1 MGHESQINRDYIC
14 FSFNH
19 SHFQLDLY
27 NLKSFTIFSSG
38 GRFCE
43 AKAKSKSQPN
53 GTPLRWFSTTTRATS
68 FHVKRCYTWNK
79 ARLFLKSF
87 EKWQYFPHGKFPVDL
102 ESFQLIWK
110 VSSWSGKFPDDL
122 ESFRITWKMPL
133 PQITMVLTQEIN
145 STLILKYIPKRCK
158 TIYSDSTAVRL
169 HVFVVLVNS
178 IEQEL

>member
-1 MGHESQINRDYIC
+1 MLCFLDKKTGHRWGAFRFIGSTQAISTDFMGHESQINRDYIC

-102 ESFQLIWK
+102 KSFQTTWK
-110 VSSWSGKFPDDL
+110 VSGWPGKCPFH
-122 ESFRITWKMPL
+122 K
-133 PQITMVLTQEIN
+133 
-145 STLILKYIPKRCK
+145 
-158 TIYSDSTAVRL
+158 
-169 HVFVVLVNS
+169 
-178 IEQEL
+178 

>member
-1 MGHESQINRDYIC
+1 MLCFLDKKTGHRWGAFRFIGSTQAISTDFMGHESQINRDYIC

-19 SHFQLDLY
+19 SHFQLNLY

-110 VSSWSGKFPDDL
+110 VSRRPGKFPDYL
-122 ESFRITWKMPL
+122 ENAT
-133 PQITMVLTQEIN
+133 
-145 STLILKYIPKRCK
+145 STNNNGADPR
-158 TIYSDSTAVRL
+158 
-169 HVFVVLVNS
+169 N
-178 IEQEL
+178 Q